1 MGQLASHIQQQRDL
15 APMMGK
21 EEEQEQDPDGQE
33 LAGLGWGMG
42 TGVRWIKK
50 DTHLWKPMDV
60 N

>member
-1 MGQLASHIQQQRDL
+1 
-15 APMMGK
+15 MMGK
-21 EEEQEQDPDGQE
+21 KEEQEQDPDGQE